1 MISINFRDIIQT
13 YEDSKDTI
21 LMSETETY
29 PINDN
34 EMNNWIC
41 ELEDS
46 YERLKELAIKF
57 HDDNASS
64 LSKEDQKRYLD
75 DNSTV
80 EMYRRLY
87 NKLPSTL
94 NFIYKN
100 RDDGHNYFKE
110 FGEII
115 KNHIR
120 HVSFTDMMKVIEKV
134 SIEMAEKINNIEDN
148 KYDKII
154 FIVDNI
160 AKKSNTWIFLLFIKY
175 LKCNINEDRY
185 DDILFSNNI
194 NNYFDVPQDQYVEDI
209 NRISIDSVITKL
221 NDDYNIDNS
230 KILCIYFDD
239 MSYSGNQIK
248 DNIYNFNNDND
259 NIDYYLGVAYI
270 SNSAIQLITEK
281 FGNKIKLFDSTERIM
296 NLGTVISDK
305 EKLTLLVIRL
315 YFNYFFM
322 ISENDIMENIPF
334 IYFDHKI
341 ADNLSI
347 IIQNILFLK
356 IIPYKNF
363 DENYNFISLFNNCG
377 NIQFNNDDY
386 KKLIRR
392 TNIIDL
398 PKELKKK
405 GYNSNYICPKTFYKK
420 DSIVYKFNNQEI
432 NKNYFL
438 FREIERIK
446 NETETGTETESPE
459 TNNKYYKRYIKYK
472 YKYLNLKNNI

>member
-1 MISINFRDIIQT
+1 MININFRDIIQT
-13 YEDSKDTI
+13 YKESKNTI
-21 LMSETETY
+21 LMSKIETETY
-29 PINDN
+29 PINDV
-34 EMNNWIC
+34 EMNNWIS
-41 ELEDS
+41 ELEKS
-46 YERLKELAIKF
+46 YIRLKELAIKF
-57 HDDNASS
+57 HDDNAST
-64 LSKEDQKRYLD
+64 LSKEKQKKYLN

-94 NFIYKN
+94 NFIYAN
-100 RDDGHNYFKE
+100 RDNGHNYFKE

-120 HVSFTDMMKVIEKV
+120 HVSFTEMMNKICEI
-134 SIEMAEKINNIEDN
+134 SIEMAEKINNIEDD

-160 AKKSNTWIFLLFIKY
+160 AKKSNTWIFLLFIEY
-175 LKCNINEDRY
+175 LKDNIDKNRY
-185 DDILFSNNI
+185 DDILFCNNI
-194 NNYFDVPQDQYVEDI
+194 DNYSNIPQDQYVEDM
-209 NRISIDSVITKL
+209 NRVSIDSVITKL

-239 MSYSGNQIK
+239 MSYSGNQIVN
-248 DNIYNFNNDND
+248 NIYDFEYE

-270 SNSAIQLITEK
+270 SNSAIELIRKK
-281 FGNKIKLFDSTERIM
+281 FGNKIKLFEKTERIE
-296 NLGTVISDK
+296 NLGEKISNG

-315 YFNYFFM
+315 YFHYLFM
-322 ISENDIMENIPF
+322 ISENDIMEDIPF

-341 ADNLSI
+341 ADNVSI

-356 IIPYKNF
+356 VIPYKNF
-363 DENYNFISLFNNCG
+363 DENYNFISLFNNCK

-392 TNIIDL
+392 TFIDL
-398 PKELKKK
+398 PNDLKEK

-420 DSIVYKFNNQEI
+420 DSIIYKFNDEQI
-432 NKNYFL
+432 NKNCFL

-446 NETETGTETESPE
+446 NQSLE

-472 YKYLNLKNNI
+472 CKYLNLKNNI